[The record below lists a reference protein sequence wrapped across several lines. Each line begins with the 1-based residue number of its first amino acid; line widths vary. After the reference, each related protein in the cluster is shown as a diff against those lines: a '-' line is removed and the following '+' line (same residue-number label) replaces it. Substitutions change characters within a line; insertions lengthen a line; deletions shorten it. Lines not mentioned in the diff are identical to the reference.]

1 MLTFEAISM
10 PRIRGRTPDFFTLG
24 LITCVATLLLGCS
37 ATIGGPTDAGSKYR
51 LTVLERSAAT
61 LRLQW
66 DPIPNADGYT
76 VDYLTGLTAC
86 NVQIPMHMNV
96 LEVGNVT
103 TVNVTGLLPSTDYHI
118 HVHKLV
124 GRAAQ
129 DLTTNSVFV
138 RTLSPGSAAQ
148 PVAAADYQSC

>member
-1 MLTFEAISM
+1 MAHMHRRTLTVI
-10 PRIRGRTPDFFTLG
+10 TLG
-24 LITCVATLLLGCS
+24 LITCVSTLLLGCS
-37 ATIGGPTDAGSKYR
+37 DAKGGPTDAGSPYR
-51 LTVLERSAAT
+51 LTVLERSATT

-66 DPIPNADGYT
+66 DPHPPADGYT

-86 NVQIPMHMNV
+86 NVQIPMHGNV

-118 HVHKLV
+118 HVHGLV
-124 GRAAQ
+124 GRSPL
-129 DLTTNSVFV
+129 DRTTTSVFV

-148 PVAAADYQSC
+148 PVTAADYQSC